1 MGREGE
7 PPAGRWG
14 AQVSA
19 TIFSADIPDIR
30 HCGELA
36 VVRWKSAL
44 TSQQPQ
50 VLAERT
56 APVIDSDRQFFERHP
71 RRRYRVRDADP
82 IEVALRELSTGEAI
96 MKPPG
101 RKIFVVV
108 SNIAPDVRMQFF
120 VDGPETGGTDLTEA
134 QARFV
139 FEIFVSEHLQEIEAR
154 ARKACRGGS
163 GLIPFREEAAA
174 A

>member
-1 MGREGE
+1 MQPDLPHLTFSSPQRHATPHTPEGVVVWQWWRLTCLTSAKPQVWQVKQPQAPNMGREGE

-56 APVIDSDRQFFERHP
+56 APVIDSALAP
-71 RRRYRVRDADP
+71 RRRGRVRAWARP
-82 IEVALRELSTGEAI
+82 AHPVR
-96 MKPPG
+96 
-101 RKIFVVV
+101 RH
-108 SNIAPDVRMQFF
+108 SNSI
-120 VDGPETGGTDLTEA
+120 
-134 QARFV
+134 
-139 FEIFVSEHLQEIEAR
+139 S
-154 ARKACRGGS
+154 
-163 GLIPFREEAAA
+163 
-174 A
+174 